1 MIRLRSQ
8 PRGRPRTK
16 NQRQVESNRD
26 EPNTVHRPILVDRP
40 DFMVRICVCVAASL
54 GLGLSKAG
62 STRTPCPS
70 TRRSLSAIR
79 TAIVPPLDV
88 PRCLA
93 APQGRRRPCIHHAR
107 RLTVLHPPPQFRT
120 TEMNAR
126 LLCAGLAITLAT
138 GEYVVSP
145 VCRLLLCLLWLTDAI
160 CD

>member
-1 MIRLRSQ
+1 MKRLRSQ

-40 DFMVRICVCVAASL
+40 ILWSEFAFALPLHWVWDSRRPGRL
-54 GLGLSKAG
+54 GPLAPLSDG
-62 STRTPCPS
+62 
-70 TRRSLSAIR
+70 LSAIR

-145 VCRLLLCLLWLTDAI
+145 VCRLLLCLLWLTDAM